1 MSENETNQKEENKGE
16 DSEQLSRSPW
26 SNIIRGMWRSPLG
39 LMGVTIT
46 TVSTTLL
53 VIGTLVDLFG
63 YFDNPY
69 AGFFTYLIL
78 PGGMITGLLLIPFA
92 AYLRRR
98 KWYKYGISREHLKIN
113 LSDHKHRRWVVGFI
127 VLTVINFCILAFVA
141 YEGYHFSDSPYFCG
155 KVCHTVMEPEYEVY
169 QRSPHAKVVC
179 VECHIG
185 SGAGWF
191 VKAKISGLRQV
202 VAVVADTYSR
212 PIAAPVEHLRPAP
225 DICEECHWPEKFHG
239 KKVKSFTSFSDEDQ
253 VNPEVA
259 DIALHIGGRNPVTD
273 AFEGIHW
280 HVSQDVEVS
289 YLAADQ
295 KRTEIGKVRVKR
307 PDGSKDEF
315 VKADIEVH
323 EPAEDDGHGGGW
335 RIMDC
340 IDCHNRPTHVYDM
353 PEERVDFGLLS
364 KRINGEIPGIR
375 EDSLAVLTFGYT
387 DRDEAQAQM
396 IGKLLAM
403 QKERDPEVAQKF
415 EAEIRNTGEYLLETY
430 LNNVWPRM
438 DIHWGTYKSHLGHQY
453 ADDGYGC
460 WRCHDE
466 EHENENGD
474 TITQDC
480 ALCHDEPE

>member
-1 MSENETNQKEENKGE
+1 MAGNETNQKEPKEGA
-16 DSEQLSRSPW
+16 DSGAGSRNPW
-26 SNIIRGMWRSPLG
+26 TNIIRGMWRSPLG

-46 TVSTTLL
+46 TVSATLL
-53 VIGTLVDLFG
+53 VIGVGVDLLG

-78 PGGMITGLLLIPFA
+78 PGGMITGLMLIPFA

-113 LSDHKHRRWVVGFI
+113 LSDHRHRRWVLGFI
-127 VLTVINFCILAFVA
+127 VLTVINFCILVVVA

-155 KVCHTVMEPEYEVY
+155 QVCHTVMEPEYTVY

-202 VAVVADTYSR
+202 VAVVSGTYSR
-212 PIAAPVEHLRPAP
+212 PISAPVEHLRPAP

-239 KKVKSFTSFSDEDQ
+239 KKVKSFTRFTNDDQ
-253 VNPEVA
+253 VNPEVT
-259 DIALHIGGRNPVTD
+259 DIALHIGGRNPKTD

-280 HVSQDVEVS
+280 HVSENVEVS
-289 YLAADQ
+289 YLATDST
-295 KRTEIGKVRVKR
+295 RTQIGRVKVKR
-307 PDGSKDEF
+307 PDGSVDEF
-315 VKADIEVH
+315 VNSSIEVH
-323 EPAEDDGHGGGW
+323 ESEEGHGNGW

-364 KRINGEIPGIR
+364 NKLNPAIPGIR
-375 EDSLAVLTFGYT
+375 EDSLAVLTFEYVDREEAESQMT
-387 DRDEAQAQM
+387 D
-396 IGKLLAM
+396 KLLTM
-403 QKERDPEVAQKF
+403 QKARDPELALKN
-415 EAEIRNTGEYLLETY
+415 EADIRKAGAYLLETY
-430 LNNVWPRM
+430 MGNVWPKM
-438 DIHWGTYKSHLGHQY
+438 NIQWGTYKSHLGHQY

-466 EHENENGD
+466 EHENEKGE

-480 ALCHDEPE
+480 SLCHDEPE